1 MLLTY
6 SLKAAEAAAAIEAA
20 VSHVLDQGYRTTD
33 IQQPGTQTV
42 GTRRMGDLVAEAV
55 RAANI

>member
-1 MLLTY
+1 
-6 SLKAAEAAAAIEAA
+6 
-20 VSHVLDQGYRTTD
+20 VSHALDQGYRTPD

-55 RAANI
+55 RAAQT